1 MATTSPTAT
10 PDDPPS
16 PAAAAGR
23 EGPGAAG
30 PGAAHPWRLDG
41 FDRVPRPM
49 RPGPAARRL
58 RILFLYSR
66 PPLPM
71 TRGDELT
78 VAHLLEFLH
87 ARGHEVDLLTLAPPG
102 HRFRDEHL
110 AWLASRCRRV
120 ETVPHG
126 RTEGLRE
133 AALGLARGWPFQIG
147 YLLSR
152 GQLGRAAAR
161 ARDGGYDLA
170 YAYYIR
176 SAEALLAA
184 SPSVPVTFMALQL
197 SQTLNTGRL
206 AATAARTWERAF
218 YRFERARMGAYEA
231 ALWRR
236 VSRVVLIGERD
247 KAAIEAACREHG
259 QPPIGNVVWGPHGVD
274 VARFAPRG
282 PGAEEPGAVAMSG
295 VMRYAPNVEAAL
307 WFAREV
313 WPLVR
318 RERPDARFYLVGR
331 DPDAKVRALD
341 GRDGVTVTGTVEE
354 PADWLARAQVCV
366 APVRAAA
373 GLQNKLLE
381 ALAMGRAV
389 VATPEANEGIGAGP
403 GRDLLLAGEPAAFAR
418 AVLDLLADPARREA
432 LGAAG
437 RRFVEE
443 RWTWEG
449 PFLGLEAAFVEALAE
464 AGR

>member
-1 MATTSPTAT
+1 MHTVTPAIPVAT
-10 PDDPPS
+10 PAT
-16 PAAAAGR
+16 AAAIPVPWTF
-23 EGPGAAG
+23 EGYHKVPG
-30 PGAAHPWRLDG
+30 
-41 FDRVPRPM
+41 PM
-49 RPGPAARRL
+49 RPGPAPRRL
-58 RILFLYSR
+58 KILFLYSR

-78 VAHLLEFLH
+78 VSHLLEFLH
-87 ARGHEVDLLTLAPPG
+87 GRGHEVDLLTLAPPG
-102 HRFRDEHL
+102 HRFRDDHL
-110 AWLASRCRRV
+110 AWLESRCRRI
-120 ETVPHG
+120 ETVG
-126 RTEGLRE
+126 LGKAEGLRE
-133 AALGLARGWPFQIG
+133 AARGLLRGWPFQIG

-152 GQLGRAAAR
+152 RQLGLAAAW

-184 SPSVPVTFMALQL
+184 APFVPATFMALQL

-206 AATAARTWERAF
+206 AATAARAWERAF
-218 YRFERARMGAYEA
+218 YRLERARMGAYEA
-231 ALWRR
+231 ALWQR

-259 QPPIGNVVWGPHGVD
+259 RPPIDNVVWGPHGVD

-318 RERPDARFYLVGR
+318 RERADARFYLVGR
-331 DPDAKVRALD
+331 DPDPKVQALH

-354 PADWLARAQVCV
+354 PADWIAKAEVCV
-366 APVRAAA
+366 APIRAAA

-403 GRDLLLAGEPAAFAR
+403 GRDLLLAGEPRAFAR
-418 AVLDLLADPARREA
+418 AVLDLLADPGRRA
-432 LGAAG
+432 DLGAAG

-449 PFLGLEAAFVEALAE
+449 PFLGLEAAFYEALAE

>member
-1 MATTSPTAT
+1 MATTTET
-10 PDDPPS
+10 TTL
-16 PAAAAGR
+16 PAAAH
-23 EGPGAAG
+23 PPAAQ
-30 PGAAHPWRLDG
+30 AAPPAWALDG

-49 RPGPAARRL
+49 RPGPAPRPL

-78 VAHLLEFLH
+78 VSHLLEFLH

-102 HRFRDEHL
+102 HRFSDGHR
-110 AWLASRCRRV
+110 AWLESRCRRV
-120 ETVPHG
+120 RTVELG
-126 RTEGLRE
+126 RAEGLRE

-152 GQLGRAAAR
+152 RQLAEAAAW
-161 ARDGGYDLA
+161 AREGGHDLA

-184 SPSVPVTFMALQL
+184 APFVPATFMALQL
-197 SQTLNTGRL
+197 SQTLNTERL
-206 AATAARTWERAF
+206 SRTAARAWERAF
-218 YRFERARMGAYEA
+218 YRLEHARMAAYEA
-231 ALWRR
+231 RLWRK
-236 VSRVVLIGERD
+236 VSRVVLIGEKD
-247 KAAIEAACREHG
+247 KAAIEAACRRHG
-259 QPPIGNVVWGPHGVD
+259 EPPIANVVWGPHGVD
-274 VARFAPRG
+274 VERFSPRG
-282 PGAEEPGAVAMSG
+282 HAAEEPGAVAMSG

-307 WFAREV
+307 WFAQQV

-331 DPDAKVRALD
+331 DPDAKVLALH
-341 GRDGVTVTGTVEE
+341 GRDGIEVTGTVDE
-354 PADWLARAQVCV
+354 PADWIAKAQACV
-366 APVRAAA
+366 VPVRAAA

-389 VATPEANEGIGAGP
+389 VATPEANEGIRAEP
-403 GRDLLLAGEPAAFAR
+403 GRDLLLAREPEAFAR
-418 AVLDLLADPARREA
+418 AVLDLLADPGRRAA

-449 PFLGLEAAFVEALAE
+449 PFLGLEAAFYEALRE
-464 AGR
+464 AGRCRR

>member
-1 MATTSPTAT
+1 MLTTSPTST
-10 PDDPPS
+10 PGDPPP
-16 PAAAAGR
+16 PATADGR
-23 EGPGAAG
+23 APAPAREEAL
-30 PGAAHPWRLDG
+30 PWRLDG

-78 VAHLLEFLH
+78 VSHLLEFLH

-126 RTEGLRE
+126 RAEGLKE
-133 AALGLARGWPFQIG
+133 ATLGLARGWPFQVG

-152 GQLGRAAAR
+152 RQLDRAAAW

-184 SPSVPVTFMALQL
+184 APYVPATFMALQL
-197 SQTLNTGRL
+197 SQTLNTERL
-206 AATAARTWERAF
+206 ARTAARAWERAF
-218 YRFERARMGAYEA
+218 YRLEHARMGAYEA
-231 ALWRR
+231 RLCRR
-236 VSRVVLIGERD
+236 VGRVVLIGEKDR
-247 KAAIEAACREHG
+247 AAIAAACRRHG
-259 QPPIGNVVWGPHGVD
+259 ETPPGNVVWGPHGVD
-274 VARFAPRG
+274 VERFAPRG
-282 PGAEEPGAVAMSG
+282 PGAEEQSVVAMSG

-318 RERPDARFYLVGR
+318 RGRPDARFYLVGR
-331 DPDAKVRALD
+331 DPDAKVKALD
-341 GRDGVTVTGTVEE
+341 GRDGIVVTGTVEE

-403 GRDLLLAGEPAAFAR
+403 GRDLLLAGEPGAFAR

-449 PFLGLEAAFVEALAE
+449 PFLGLEAAFMEAFAE